1 MEPLTITHKRKK
13 SNSNSVSQQV
23 IGLFGLGN
31 VGNALFHV
39 IAEIPKSKAYI
50 KRICV
55 KQRLKNREVPHDLI
69 TYNAADII
77 NDEAINLIVELID
90 NADEAYHIVKSA
102 LMNGKS
108 VVSGNKTML
117 AHHLPELIALQH
129 ETGAALLYDAS
140 ACGSI
145 PVIRNLEEY
154 YDNDLLKSICGILN
168 GSTNYILSNVFSQG
182 VDYHWA
188 LKQAQE
194 LGYAESNPDFDV
206 LGFDALYK
214 LIILA
219 VHGFGTYVHPSDA
232 FCYGINK
239 LTAYDIQFAR
249 EKGKKFK
256 LVAQLQKLNADYFTL
271 FVIPT
276 LVDPTDYIYNVE
288 NEFNGVVVEGQY
300 YDRQFM
306 FGKGAGGY
314 PTGSAVLSDITAR
327 FHNYRYEYKKQKYFS
342 PPAYTT
348 DVELELYIRYHNLTD
363 VSVFGERKVNEQHFA
378 TDYQW
383 EIAWVKLTEL
393 IRVKELLPKLNLFI
407 AFTDNFRFN
416 PIDKALSSKV
426 TYADDY
432 QPIVDAF

>member
-1 MEPLTITHKRKK
+1 METLTTANKRKK
-13 SNSNSVSQQV
+13 SNSNSVNQQV

-31 VGNALFHV
+31 VGNALYHV
-39 IAEIPKSKAYI
+39 ITEIPWSKVYI

-55 KQRLKNREVPHDLI
+55 KQHNKNRDVPEHLI
-69 TYNAADII
+69 TYNASDII
-77 NDEAINLIVELID
+77 NDASINLVVELID
-90 NADEAYHIVKSA
+90 NPEEAYTIVKSA
-102 LMNGKS
+102 LLNGKS

-117 AHHLPELIALQH
+117 AHHLPELIAIQQ

-145 PVIRNLEEY
+145 PIIRNLEEY
-154 YDNDLLKSICGILN
+154 YDSDLLKSIRGILN

-182 VDYHWA
+182 VDYQWA

-194 LGYAESNPDFDV
+194 LGFAERNPDFDV

-219 VHGFGTYVHPSDA
+219 VHGFGTYVHPNDA
-232 FCYGINK
+232 FCCGINNLK
-239 LTAYDIQFAR
+239 AYDIQFAQ
-249 EKGKKFK
+249 EKGKKIK
-256 LVAQLQKLNADYFTL
+256 LVAQLQKLNAENFTL

-276 LVDPTDYIYNVE
+276 LIEPSDYIYNVE
-288 NEFNGVVVEGQY
+288 NEFNGVIVEGQY
-300 YDRQFM
+300 YDQQFM

-327 FHNYRYEYKKQKYFS
+327 FHNYRYEYKKQKYFT
-342 PPAYTT
+342 PPTYTT

-363 VSVFGERKVNEQHFA
+363 VSILGERKVTEQHFA
-378 TDYQW
+378 SDYRW
-383 EIAWVKLTEL
+383 EIAWVKLTGL
-393 IRVKELLPKLNLFI
+393 IKVKELLPKLNLFV
-407 AFTDNFRFN
+407 AFTGNFTFN
-416 PIDKALSSKV
+416 PIDKPPSSRV
-426 TYADDY
+426 TCVNDY